1 MTRILYLKASPNRQ
15 HSRSDRVA
23 RAFIE
28 TIASELPSVELD
40 TIDVWDL
47 ALPEFDEAMLE
58 AKFAV
63 LRRQDATAEQQ
74 RRWSEAVRISQRFN
88 RADLYVFSIPMWN
101 FGIPYR
107 LKHFIDIVTL
117 PGENWNWSREHGYQA
132 LLSNKQAVL
141 VASSANVH
149 DDDVPPGFARDDFQ
163 RPYIRRWLKFIGI
176 DVVKEIRVSPTLADP
191 EEVKRI
197 EAQAEDQGRD
207 FPRFLAQEVCCA

>member
-1 MTRILYLKASPNRQ
+1 MTRILYIKASPNRQ

-28 TIASELPSVELD
+28 TIASGLPSMELD

-47 ALPEFDEAMLE
+47 ALPEFDEAMLD

-117 PGENWNWSREHGYQA
+117 PGENWSWSREQGYQA
-132 LLSNKQAVL
+132 LLSKKQAVL

-149 DDDVPPGFARDDFQ
+149 DDDVPPGFARNDFQ
-163 RPYIRRWLKFIGI
+163 RPYVRRWLKFIGI
-176 DVVKEIRVSPTLADP
+176 DVVKEIRVSPTLTDP

-197 EAQAEDQGRD
+197 EAQAETEGRE
-207 FPRFLAQEVCCA
+207 FARFLAQEVCCA

>member
-1 MTRILYLKASPNRQ
+1 
-15 HSRSDRVA
+15 
-23 RAFIE
+23 
-28 TIASELPSVELD
+28 VEID
-40 TIDVWDL
+40 TIDVWNL
-47 ALPEFDEAMLE
+47 ALPEFDEAMLD

-74 RRWSEAVRISQRFN
+74 RRWSEAVQISQRFN

-117 PGENWNWSREHGYQA
+117 PGENWSWSREQGYQA

-149 DDDVPPGFARDDFQ
+149 DDDVPPGFARNDFQ
-163 RPYIRRWLKFIGI
+163 RPYVRRWLKFIGI
-176 DVVKEIRVSPTLADP
+176 DVVKEIRVSPTLTDP

-197 EAQAEDQGRD
+197 ETQAETESRD
-207 FPRFLAQEVCCA
+207 FARFLAQEVCCA